1 LEKTKAPKELENK
14 TTPDISKRI
23 VFLLP
28 IGIFVLAFLVRL
40 VYLLQIEASLP
51 FFYILRLDELY
62 HDTWAQQI
70 ASGNWWGTEPFFR
83 APLYAYLLALT
94 YKIFGHN
101 LVLPRLF
108 QILLGSFSCVLVF
121 FIAKRLFNRTVAV
134 ISGVIACFYA
144 MLILYDAHLLIT
156 SLVVFLDL
164 LLIYFLL
171 HAGEKPKTFNW
182 FLCGLILGI
191 SAIARPNILI
201 FVPFILL
208 WMLFQFKSK
217 LLPKAILARW
227 IILCAGA
234 LLIISPVTL
243 RNYLVGK
250 DFVLIAW
257 QGGFNFH
264 LGNNPEA
271 TGWSTMAP
279 QIHKS
284 LEGGIYDARRLAE
297 EEMKTKLKPSQISR
311 FWYKKGVGYML
322 SQPLSW
328 LELTVRKTL
337 FFWKGYEIPNAQNA
351 YMNEDFSTLLA
362 VLLGESF
369 IYLPFGLI
377 GPLSILGLLICLRR
391 IKKYLLLY
399 LLVISYSASVIVFFV
414 CARFRMPV
422 IPILIIFASFS
433 IWWLYQKIRDKQVLR
448 ILISLVVVV
457 ILLLTLNTRLEN
469 VTGDQR
475 GMNHFILGGAYYQLG
490 EVESAISEWETSLG
504 FKPSLNICRISLAD
518 AYFNQG
524 SLDLAEMHYTTALR
538 YDTSGHDRCYFG
550 LAMIH
555 HKREKWDEAIEYY
568 LKSIQI
574 NPRSEQA
581 HLMLGRA
588 YHEKGLLEKA
598 TEEWEKVLE
607 INPKNEAA
615 LKLLERR

>member
-1 LEKTKAPKELENK
+1 
-14 TTPDISKRI
+14 
-23 VFLLP
+23 
-28 IGIFVLAFLVRL
+28 
-40 VYLLQIEASLP
+40 
-51 FFYILRLDELY
+51 
-62 HDTWAQQI
+62 
-70 ASGNWWGTEPFFR
+70 
-83 APLYAYLLALT
+83 
-94 YKIFGHN
+94 
-101 LVLPRLF
+101 
-108 QILLGSFSCVLVF
+108 
-121 FIAKRLFNRTVAV
+121 
-134 ISGVIACFYA
+134 
-144 MLILYDAHLLIT
+144 
-156 SLVVFLDL
+156 
-164 LLIYFLL
+164 
-171 HAGEKPKTFNW
+171 
-182 FLCGLILGI
+182 
-191 SAIARPNILI
+191 
-201 FVPFILL
+201 
-208 WMLFQFKSK
+208 MLFQFKSK
-217 LLPKAILARW
+217 LPSKDILARW

-257 QGGFNFH
+257 QGGYNFY
-264 LGNNPEA
+264 LGNNSQA

-279 QIHKS
+279 HIHKS

-337 FFWKGYEIPNAQNA
+337 FFWKGYEIPNTQNA

-399 LLVISYSASVIVFFV
+399 LFVISYSASVIVFFV

-433 IWWLYQKIRDKQVLR
+433 IWWFYQKIRDKQVLR
-448 ILISLVVVV
+448 VLISLVVVV

-555 HKREKWDEAIEYY
+555 HKREEWDEAIECY
-568 LKSIQI
+568 LKSIRI
-574 NPRSEQA
+574 NPRSEQT

-588 YHEKGLLEKA
+588 YHEKGLPEKA

-607 INPKNEAA
+607 INPQNEAA
-615 LKLLERR
+615 LKLLGRR